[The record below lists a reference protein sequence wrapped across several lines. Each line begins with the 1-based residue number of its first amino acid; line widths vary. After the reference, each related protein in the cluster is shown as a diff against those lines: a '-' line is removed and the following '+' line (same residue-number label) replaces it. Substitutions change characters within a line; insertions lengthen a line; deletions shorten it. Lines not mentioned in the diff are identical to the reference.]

1 MTTDTAL
8 DGDLKPAIVASW
20 LRRHPDFLAD
30 YPDLANEL
38 VMPRSNGSAAS
49 LSVYQLQTLREK
61 NAALETRLAELA
73 DIAGD
78 NERLMQRVHSLML
91 ALLQAD
97 SVEDTVR
104 RVVARLADDF
114 HSERVRVLFYGDMH
128 GLPDETWL
136 LREPRGIAGLPEF
149 ESFLAQ
155 NDSMAGRLAQP
166 KLQRLFGAEADDVR
180 SAALMRIGDDAMLAI
195 GSADPDRFQPG
206 MGTLFLKM
214 ISTTV
219 GSAIERARKVA

>member
-1 MTTDTAL
+1 MTDTAL
-8 DGDLKPAIVASW
+8 EGDLKPATVASY
-20 LRRHPDFLAD
+20 LRRHPEFLTD
-30 YPDLANEL
+30 YPDLATQL
-38 VMPRSNGSAAS
+38 VMPRSNGPAAS
-49 LSVYQLQTLREK
+49 LSLYQLQNLREK
-61 NAALETRLAELA
+61 NAALEARLAELT

-78 NERLMQRVHSLML
+78 NESLMQRVHALML
-91 ALLQAD
+91 ALLQAE

-104 RVVARLADDF
+104 RVVTRLADDF
-114 HSERVRVLFYGDMH
+114 HSERVRVLFYGDLN
-128 GLPDETWL
+128 GLPDESWL
-136 LREPRGIAGLPEF
+136 LREPRGVAGLPEF

-155 NDSMAGRLAQP
+155 GESMAGRLAQP
-166 KLQRLFGAEADDVR
+166 KLQRLFGDDAGDVR